1 MGCLNAIIRQ
11 YVDLRKLKGFGN
23 AVVYLCRKGEY
34 NENV

>member
-1 MGCLNAIIRQ
+1 MQLFGSM
-11 YVDLRKLKGFGN
+11 VDLRKLKGFGN